1 MCTTIS
7 PCCTS
12 TLEVNIVSLIHSIKI
27 TLHVWC
33 DLSLSPK
40 VLLRKRDMGYEKK
53 RKKTPCSKHE
63 WKKCLRHEKREM
75 DSPCP
80 KYRRKRREM

>member
-1 MCTTIS
+1 
-7 PCCTS
+7 
-12 TLEVNIVSLIHSIKI
+12 
-27 TLHVWC
+27 VWC

-80 KYRRKRREM
+80 K